1 MENMDILFGVSLE
14 YNIYFEMAAIPLNM
28 IMLGYLLIAYRNRR
42 TNTNKAF
49 TILCIGIFLATILNV
64 VTAFTTSMHEEA
76 PSWFRLLMNDFD
88 GFMSCLCAMGF
99 VYYIATY
106 IKSRRS
112 RILIYRILIAELVI
126 YVGILFLNLGTNVV
140 VYYAENGDVVH
151 GPLFDLMA
159 FGFPMFSMI
168 LGAVILVLHRNS
180 FRLMQINALFGALI
194 SVFLIMA
201 FQMFFMPKVLI
212 SYFAVTIGEI
222 IMFLA
227 LESPDYA
234 RLVETKRRLE
244 VMQTANLEDES
255 TKRRNEQRKLVQEM
269 TIDIRNGEWRE
280 QLDGAG
286 NDSVQLETSSAKE
299 RKLKV
304 TKGEGVIMVV
314 DDNEA
319 VIDQARRALRGYFE
333 VIGIGSGEEAL
344 DQLHSYRPELV
355 LLDTFMPGMDGEEVL
370 RRMKKSKHLHDVPV
384 VMLDNESDPTIE
396 LNVFKQGA
404 EDYIRKPF
412 APAVLL
418 HRIRR
423 IVNFHRLEKSLQEEV
438 LRQTKRTGRLSR
450 EIMEALSNTVEA
462 KDLYT
467 SGHSRRVAELS
478 AELARRAGK
487 TDTELRDIFAIG
499 LLHDIGKVGISE
511 DIINKDGK
519 LSEEEYREMQRHT
532 VIGYEILKIISTM
545 PGLARGARWHHER
558 YDGTGYPDGLYQDS
572 IPEEARILAVADT
585 YDAMTTARTYSSI
598 RPLEEVRQEFLRCR
612 GSQFDPY
619 YADLMVQIIDERMES
634 MGKSAR

>member
-1 MENMDILFGVSLE
+1 
-14 YNIYFEMAAIPLNM
+14 
-28 IMLGYLLIAYRNRR
+28 
-42 TNTNKAF
+42 
-49 TILCIGIFLATILNV
+49 
-64 VTAFTTSMHEEA
+64 
-76 PSWFRLLMNDFD
+76 
-88 GFMSCLCAMGF
+88 
-99 VYYIATY
+99 
-106 IKSRRS
+106 
-112 RILIYRILIAELVI
+112 
-126 YVGILFLNLGTNVV
+126 
-140 VYYAENGDVVH
+140 
-151 GPLFDLMA
+151 
-159 FGFPMFSMI
+159 
-168 LGAVILVLHRNS
+168 
-180 FRLMQINALFGALI
+180 
-194 SVFLIMA
+194 
-201 FQMFFMPKVLI
+201 
-212 SYFAVTIGEI
+212 
-222 IMFLA
+222 
-227 LESPDYA
+227 
-234 RLVETKRRLE
+234 
-244 VMQTANLEDES
+244 
-255 TKRRNEQRKLVQEM
+255 
-269 TIDIRNGEWRE
+269 
-280 QLDGAG
+280 
-286 NDSVQLETSSAKE
+286 
-299 RKLKV
+299 
-304 TKGEGVIMVV
+304 
-314 DDNEA
+314 
-319 VIDQARRALRGYFE
+319 
-333 VIGIGSGEEAL
+333 L

-404 EDYIRKPF
+404 EDYICKPF

-467 SGHSRRVAELS
+467 SGHSRRVAELA